1 MGSAVQ
7 SANSGGNAAA
17 DQTGAEEVVIE
28 RRRARARASKIL
40 RIISSSQAQQT
51 AEDPVSEAWQLSR
64 LLEKPAMLPPLMM

>member
-1 MGSAVQ
+1 M
-7 SANSGGNAAA
+7 
-17 DQTGAEEVVIE
+17 IE
-28 RRRARARASKIL
+28 GKRARARASKIL